1 MDILL
6 AGKSALP
13 CFKQEQT
20 TVFYVQRRFRRPVQN
35 IPPKANAIPM
45 FTDKVFGFVTGT
57 AFALRAESRSPSHR
71 NTVRLSSGTAFG
83 CDRIHHRSHGV
94 HKFGR

>member
-20 TVFYVQRRFRRPVQN
+20 AVFYVQRRFRRLW
-35 IPPKANAIPM
+35 KL
-45 FTDKVFGFVTGT
+45 FRGE
-57 AFALRAESRSPSHR
+57 AERD
-71 NTVRLSSGTAFG
+71 SG
-83 CDRIHHRSHGV
+83 RHQ
-94 HKFGR
+94 

>member
-20 TVFYVQRRFRRPVQN
+20 AVFYVQRRFRRLW
-35 IPPKANAIPM
+35 KL
-45 FTDKVFGFVTGT
+45 F
-57 AFALRAESRSPSHR
+57 R
-71 NTVRLSSGTAFG
+71 
-83 CDRIHHRSHGV
+83 
-94 HKFGR
+94 

>member
-20 TVFYVQRRFRRPVQN
+20 TVFYVQRRFRPPVEN
-35 IPPKANAIPM
+35 IPPKVNAIPV
-45 FTDKVFGFVTGT
+45 FTEKCSASFRNRVRIRPDSSATYQKTG
-57 AFALRAESRSPSHR
+57 R
-71 NTVRLSSGTAFG
+71 
-83 CDRIHHRSHGV
+83 
-94 HKFGR
+94 